1 MFTGFKNWKVTKV
14 FFHFKWPWW
23 LKKNSQYFSFTLA
36 VNIYTQLH
44 YMYGHLGG
52 WHLTF
57 LAAESFV
64 VLVCQQPTEVVRG
77 RLRPRSPPLSSRWF
91 PVGARV
97 CPCMPQSLQALSPS
111 YWNAGQQS
119 FSKEISEC
127 SFTPE
132 VSQSLNVSHGWWTVQ
147 TKCTL
152 FEEVPPSAAPLLHVV
167 CNLFVS

>member
-1 MFTGFKNWKVTKV
+1 MFTGFKNCKVTKV

-36 VNIYTQLH
+36 VNLYTQLH

-77 RLRPRSPPLSSRWF
+77 RLRLTESASFF
-91 PVGARV
+91 PVVSCR
-97 CPCMPQSLQALSPS
+97 SLCLSLHATVPAS
-111 YWNAGQQS
+111 TES
-119 FSKEISEC
+119 FLLKCWPTKFLKRNQWVLIY
-127 SFTPE
+127 PW
-132 VSQSLNVSHGWWTVQ
+132 SQSVTECLTR
-147 TKCTL
+147 
-152 FEEVPPSAAPLLHVV
+152 VV
-167 CNLFVS
+167 NGTN